1 MSWRV
6 LITAN
11 AFLKSGEEAQRP
23 LQEAGFEIIIPP
35 KAGPLKEKE
44 LLTILEGIDIVI
56 ASSDAY
62 TSKVL
67 ENAKRLKVISRWGVG
82 VDSIDLAA
90 ATRYGV
96 IVTNTPGLTTTAVAD
111 YTFGLILAL
120 ARRIPEGDALVK
132 SGGWREI
139 RGVDVWRKCLGIIG
153 LGSIGKGVA
162 KRASGFE
169 MQIVAYDIVQDEDF
183 ARSYNV
189 KYVPLETL
197 LAQADFVTLH
207 ANLTDQNRGMIG
219 ATELELMKPTAYL
232 INTARGALV
241 DEAALIEALKK
252 KKIAGAALDA
262 YVVEPLPIDHP
273 LRSFPNCITM
283 PHSGSQSV
291 ETAQVINVAV
301 IENIMQ
307 IAQGKRPIS
316 VVNTD
321 VYEQSALRIK
331 RKT

>member
-6 LITAN
+6 LVTAN
-11 AFLKSGEEAQRP
+11 AFLKSGEEARRP
-23 LQEAGFEIIIPP
+23 LLEAGFEIVIPP
-35 KAGPLKEKE
+35 RVGPLKEKE
-44 LLTILEGIDIVI
+44 LLPLLTEIDAVV

-62 TSKVL
+62 TSNVF

-120 ARRIPEGDALVK
+120 ARRIPEGDTLVK
-132 SGGWREI
+132 SGDWREI

-153 LGSIGKGVA
+153 LGSIGKGIA
-162 KRASGFE
+162 KRGRGFE
-169 MQIVAYDIVQDEDF
+169 MQILAYDIVQDEDF
-183 ARSYNV
+183 ARSYDV
-189 KYVPLETL
+189 KYVPLEVL
-197 LAQADFVTLH
+197 LTQSDFVSLH
-207 ANLTDQNRGMIG
+207 ANLTDENRGMIG
-219 ATELELMKPTAYL
+219 ASELGMMKRTAFL

-241 DEAALIEALKK
+241 DEAALIQALKEE
-252 KKIAGAALDA
+252 KIAGAALDA
-262 YVVEPLPIDHP
+262 YVVEPLPADHP
-273 LRSFPNCITM
+273 LRSLQSCITM
-283 PHSGSQSV
+283 PHSASQSV

-307 IAQGKRPIS
+307 VAQGKRSLS
-316 VVNTD
+316 VVNPD
-321 VYEQSALRIK
+321 VYEQSSLRVK